1 MKICLQYFE
10 SILDANNVMEITFAT
25 YLINNEPLLEKAS
38 KFIFRNHWKIKKP
51 EEWDQIKKTHPHIA
65 TKVMDLI
72 VFDNEPP
79 SQG

>member
-1 MKICLQYFE
+1 MF
-10 SILDANNVMEITFAT
+10 ANRLMF
-25 YLINNEPLLEKAS
+25 YLSAAIKFKLEKAS
-38 KFIFRNHWKIKKP
+38 KFIFQNHGKIKKP